1 MAYKKITTLFM
12 ISVVCVACSTK
23 EKSYVELEKH
33 PIKLHKEEESTLPVV
48 YVSFVYTTNTPKA
61 REYDNR
67 NQMLKE
73 INILNQY
80 FVDENNQK
88 IFRFKPYRYFSY
100 ENFNKRNCDLA
111 YQLNQPRKIIT
122 ENIPA
127 AVKRCFPER
136 RSKEVFFII
145 YDSYSDRLKFRD
157 VTSWGFRNTGQPFIL
172 IDWQRLN
179 YNIQAATPH
188 EMGHAF
194 GLKHVCAPG
203 AKLKDSTNIMTSA
216 DCKLGSGGQR
226 NIGFNREQLSTIMD
240 YYHRAK

>member
-100 ENFNKRNCDLA
+100 ENFLCTRQK
-111 YQLNQPRKIIT
+111 KIT
-122 ENIPA
+122 
-127 AVKRCFPER
+127 
-136 RSKEVFFII
+136 
-145 YDSYSDRLKFRD
+145 
-157 VTSWGFRNTGQPFIL
+157 
-172 IDWQRLN
+172 
-179 YNIQAATPH
+179 H
-188 EMGHAF
+188 
-194 GLKHVCAPG
+194 
-203 AKLKDSTNIMTSA
+203 
-216 DCKLGSGGQR
+216 
-226 NIGFNREQLSTIMD
+226 
-240 YYHRAK
+240 